1 MRKIILQ
8 MGVSVDGYFEGPD
21 SDISWHMV
29 DDELHAHMNE
39 QIGAMSALLMGRV
52 NFQLMDSFWPTFD
65 SDPSVTGPMAEF
77 AGIWREMPK
86 IVFSRTLEEVDD
98 PKATIRHEIDVE
110 EMTALKAEP
119 GGDMVVGGADLG
131 AAFRRLDLIDEYRI
145 YVHPVLVGRGRRLFE
160 ESDTMTGLRLDGTR
174 TFGNGVVM
182 LRYERAAASDE
193 Q

>member
-1 MRKIILQ
+1 

-29 DDELHAHMNE
+29 DDELHGHMNE